1 MKGGPALYLSTPA
14 ACPRQSRIY
23 DGLRGSRITAALKQC
38 FALRLAS
45 FGSIEMVQVLAPAD
59 AAKFIVG
66 LPAEEA
72 AALLRGL
79 DLEAAQAILLDMSVA
94 ERARLLQHWDESFT
108 VEVGFFHHQTR

>member
-1 MKGGPALYLSTPA
+1 MSA
-14 ACPRQSRIY
+14 
-23 DGLRGSRITAALKQC
+23 
-38 FALRLAS
+38 
-45 FGSIEMVQVLAPAD
+45 QVLAPSD
-59 AAKFIVG
+59 AAKFIAG

-108 VEVGFFHHQTR
+108 VEVGFMTVLVKTCNPTLPCLRARERAKAH